1 MCRVEELPPGEIKIV
16 PVGKFGVGVFNVNG
30 RYYGLANYCPHRGGP
45 LCMGRVT
52 GLVEAGSVPYQIT
65 WSRAGEFVRC
75 PWHGIEFDI
84 ATGRSIVE
92 PKMVVRSYA
101 VGVKNGF
108 VVIEDV

>member
-1 MCRVEELPPGEIKIV
+1 
-16 PVGKFGVGVFNVNG
+16 
-30 RYYGLANYCPHRGGP
+30 
-45 LCMGRVT
+45 MGHIT
-52 GLVEAGSVPYQIT
+52 GLVEAGSAPYQIT

-92 PKMVVRSYA
+92 PTMVVRSYP
-101 VGVKNGF
+101 VSVKGGF